1 MMDLNQKFKH
11 FFIKRKT
18 QRILDKVG
26 TGIKK
31 MLHRKQ
37 HLHLDDLGISEIDI
51 HKVNHDVMKNLC
63 ATDKA
68 KLTALAL
75 K

>member
-11 FFIKRKT
+11 FFIKTFIKRKT

-26 TGIKK
+26 LDIKK

-37 HLHLDDLGISEIDI
+37 HSHLDDLGISESEIS
-51 HKVNHDVMKNLC
+51 
-63 ATDKA
+63 
-68 KLTALAL
+68 
-75 K
+75 